1 MHDKNFTLSFKD
13 SIVKQF
19 FSTVISILDRNLKLQ
34 TNDNNVS
41 ILDIY
46 QTDTFID
53 IDCSFKTQK
62 TITDISYLYEN
73 CIPND
78 IRKDY
83 GQFYTNEQSLIKLM
97 FADEDLLSGKI
108 LEPSCGAGNFVITI
122 IERLILLLKEKLNAV
137 EIIEYIQHNLYANDI
152 DTIALK
158 ITEMRMIITLFPLI
172 VEAYIQDKTFK
183 LQKFKLYN
191 IDFIKKDCFSE
202 KFSFVIG
209 NPPFVT
215 MYGKMSRNMSE
226 EKRAYFNTFDFVK
239 NKKCNNKFNLSM
251 FFIENGLKL
260 LKSNGKLSFI
270 LDISFFETA
279 FTDIRSYLLSH
290 YNILNITKGFSIFQ
304 GVASGQMLLKVSN
317 DFDIEHTVD
326 FVDINAN
333 SSFKIKQQSWNNKTN
348 KYKFVQPLSKFSE
361 SITKKLYQY
370 PTIDFY
376 FPNKSL
382 RTCCALTGKTEEFIV
397 DPNIE
402 TKCLCFPYIEGSK
415 GLYDCFGSL
424 SFNRYIKYDY
434 ELQLK
439 ISDEFKEELEK
450 LGVKNKKRVTLGDKD
465 AYLSPKVF
473 IRQSANKIISTYTED
488 PYAANNSIYILTTK
502 SNKKTD
508 KDLLKYTCGILN
520 SKLITFFCKIHKIIR
535 FEKGKTPQIKISDLK
550 TVRLNVNEDN
560 YYNII
565 DIVDKLLENPLDKEL
580 KDTLNNIVYDIYN
593 ISKDEQT
600 YIESYLMNN

>member
-19 FSTVISILDRNLKLQ
+19 FSDAISILDRNLKLQ
-34 TNDNNVS
+34 TNDNVS

-46 QTDTFID
+46 QTDTFTD
-53 IDCSFKTQK
+53 IDRSFKTQK
-62 TITDISYLYEN
+62 TITDISHLYEN

-122 IERLILLLKEKLNAV
+122 IERLILLKEKLNAV

-172 VEAYIQDKTFK
+172 VKAYIQDKTFK

-191 IDFIKKDCFSE
+191 IDFITKDCFSE
-202 KFSFVIG
+202 KFSLVIG

-239 NKKCNNKFNLSM
+239 NKKGNNKFNLSM

-279 FTDIRSYLLSH
+279 FADIRSYLLSH

-333 SSFKIKQQSWNNKTN
+333 SSFKIKQQSWNNKAN

-450 LGVKNKKRVTLGDKD
+450 LGVKNKKT
-465 AYLSPKVF
+465 
-473 IRQSANKIISTYTED
+473 
-488 PYAANNSIYILTTK
+488 
-502 SNKKTD
+502 
-508 KDLLKYTCGILN
+508 
-520 SKLITFFCKIHKIIR
+520 
-535 FEKGKTPQIKISDLK
+535 
-550 TVRLNVNEDN
+550 
-560 YYNII
+560 
-565 DIVDKLLENPLDKEL
+565 
-580 KDTLNNIVYDIYN
+580 
-593 ISKDEQT
+593 
-600 YIESYLMNN
+600 SYFR

>member
-19 FSTVISILDRNLKLQ
+19 FSDAISILDRNLKLQ
-34 TNDNNVS
+34 TNDNVS

-46 QTDTFID
+46 QTDTFTD
-53 IDCSFKTQK
+53 IDRSFKTQK
-62 TITDISYLYEN
+62 TITDISHLYEN

-97 FADEDLLSGKI
+97 FTDKDLLSGKI

-122 IERLILLLKEKLNAV
+122 IERLILLKEKLNAV

-172 VEAYIQDKTFK
+172 VKAYIQDKTFK

-191 IDFIKKDCFSE
+191 IDFITKDCFSE
-202 KFSFVIG
+202 KFSLVIG

-239 NKKCNNKFNLSM
+239 NKKGNNKFNLSM

-333 SSFKIKQQSWNNKTN
+333 SSFKIKQQSWNNKAN

-488 PYAANNSIYILTTK
+488 PYAANNSIYILTSK
-502 SNKKTD
+502 SNKKAD

-565 DIVDKLLENPLDKEL
+565 DIVDKLLKNPLDKEL
-580 KDTLNNIVYDIYN
+580 KDTLNNIVYNIYN
-593 ISKDEQT
+593 ISKDEQA
-600 YIESYLMNN
+600 YIESYLINN

>member
-13 SIVKQF
+13 SIIKQF
-19 FSTVISILDRNLKLQ
+19 FNDTISILDRNLKLQ
-34 TNDNNVS
+34 TNDNVS

-46 QTDTFID
+46 QTDTFTD

-62 TITDISYLYEN
+62 TITDISHLYEN

-97 FADEDLLSGKI
+97 FTDEDLLSGKI

-137 EIIEYIQHNLYANDI
+137 EIIKYIQHNLYANDI

-239 NKKCNNKFNLSM
+239 NKKSNNKFNLSM

-333 SSFKIKQQSWNNKTN
+333 SSFKIKQQSWNNKAN

-397 DPNIE
+397 DPNIK

>member
-191 IDFIKKDCFSE
+191 IDFIKK
-202 KFSFVIG
+202 
-209 NPPFVT
+209 
-215 MYGKMSRNMSE
+215 R
-226 EKRAYFNTFDFVK
+226 
-239 NKKCNNKFNLSM
+239 L
-251 FFIENGLKL
+251 FF
-260 LKSNGKLSFI
+260 
-270 LDISFFETA
+270 
-279 FTDIRSYLLSH
+279 
-290 YNILNITKGFSIFQ
+290 
-304 GVASGQMLLKVSN
+304 
-317 DFDIEHTVD
+317 
-326 FVDINAN
+326 
-333 SSFKIKQQSWNNKTN
+333 
-348 KYKFVQPLSKFSE
+348 
-361 SITKKLYQY
+361 
-370 PTIDFY
+370 
-376 FPNKSL
+376 
-382 RTCCALTGKTEEFIV
+382 
-397 DPNIE
+397 
-402 TKCLCFPYIEGSK
+402 
-415 GLYDCFGSL
+415 
-424 SFNRYIKYDY
+424 
-434 ELQLK
+434 
-439 ISDEFKEELEK
+439 
-450 LGVKNKKRVTLGDKD
+450 
-465 AYLSPKVF
+465 
-473 IRQSANKIISTYTED
+473 
-488 PYAANNSIYILTTK
+488 
-502 SNKKTD
+502 
-508 KDLLKYTCGILN
+508 
-520 SKLITFFCKIHKIIR
+520 
-535 FEKGKTPQIKISDLK
+535 
-550 TVRLNVNEDN
+550 
-560 YYNII
+560 
-565 DIVDKLLENPLDKEL
+565 
-580 KDTLNNIVYDIYN
+580 
-593 ISKDEQT
+593 
-600 YIESYLMNN
+600 